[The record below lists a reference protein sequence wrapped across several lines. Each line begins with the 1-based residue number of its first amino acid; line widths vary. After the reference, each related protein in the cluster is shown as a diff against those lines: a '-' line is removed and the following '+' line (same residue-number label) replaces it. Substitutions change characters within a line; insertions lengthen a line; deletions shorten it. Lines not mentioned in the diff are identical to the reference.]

1 MNKLLALGIIVIM
14 TVVPVKSG
22 VKKINY
28 IDWKELKSKS
38 IESSIIK
45 ENIREKR
52 NIANN
57 KRDGEIVPSTWN
69 IGDNGKWVAYDSNSK
84 LVKGLIYDKSR
95 DKYFLMNLSN
105 GDMVYENGLYLIKNK
120 IVHLTFSNIRV
131 GEYGSLD
138 SGVERLKSVLK

>member
-1 MNKLLALGIIVIM
+1 MNKILALGVAVLLTAM
-14 TVVPVKSG
+14 PLQ
-22 VKKINY
+22 KKDIKYVN
-28 IDWKELKSKS
+28 WKDFKAKS
-38 IESSIIK
+38 INTLFIR

-95 DKYFLMNLSN
+95 DKYFLMSLSN

>member
-1 MNKLLALGIIVIM
+1 MNRILALGIAVLLTAIPIQ
-14 TVVPVKSG
+14 
-22 VKKINY
+22 KKDIKYVN
-28 IDWKELKSKS
+28 WKDFKAKS
-38 IESSIIK
+38 INALFIR

-105 GDMVYENGLYLIKNK
+105 GDMVYENGIYLINNK
-120 IVHLTFSNIRV
+120 LVHLTFNNTRV
-131 GEYGSLD
+131 GVYGSIS
-138 SGVERLKSVLK
+138 SGVERLKSILK

>member
-1 MNKLLALGIIVIM
+1 MNKILVLGVAVLLTAMPLQKKDIKYVNWKDFRANSIDALFIR
-14 TVVPVKSG
+14 
-22 VKKINY
+22 
-28 IDWKELKSKS
+28 
-38 IESSIIK
+38 

-84 LVKGLIYDKSR
+84 LVKGLIHDKSR

-138 SGVERLKSVLK
+138 SGIERLKSILK

>member
-1 MNKLLALGIIVIM
+1 MNKILALGVAVLLTAI
-14 TVVPVKSG
+14 PLQ
-22 VKKINY
+22 KKDIKYVN
-28 IDWKELKSKS
+28 WKDFKAKS
-38 IESSIIK
+38 IDALFIR

-138 SGVERLKSVLK
+138 SGVKRLKSILK

>member
-1 MNKLLALGIIVIM
+1 MNKILVLGIAVLLTAM
-14 TVVPVKSG
+14 PLQ
-22 VKKINY
+22 KKDIKYVN
-28 IDWKELKSKS
+28 WKDFKAKS
-38 IESSIIK
+38 INALFIR

>member
-1 MNKLLALGIIVIM
+1 MNKILALGVAALLTAM
-14 TVVPVKSG
+14 PLQ
-22 VKKINY
+22 KKDIRYVN
-28 IDWKELKSKS
+28 WKDFKAKS
-38 IESSIIK
+38 INALFIR

-57 KRDGEIVPSTWN
+57 KRDGDIVPSTWN

-138 SGVERLKSVLK
+138 SGVERLKSILK

>member
-1 MNKLLALGIIVIM
+1 MNKILALGIAVLLTAI
-14 TVVPVKSG
+14 PLQ
-22 VKKINY
+22 KKDIRYVN
-28 IDWKELKSKS
+28 WKDFKAKS
-38 IESSIIK
+38 INALFIR

-138 SGVERLKSVLK
+138 SGVKRLKSILK

>member
-1 MNKLLALGIIVIM
+1 MNKILALGVAVLLTAM
-14 TVVPVKSG
+14 HLQ
-22 VKKINY
+22 KKDIRYVN
-28 IDWKELKSKS
+28 WKDFKAKS
-38 IESSIIK
+38 INALFIR

-57 KRDGEIVPSTWN
+57 KRDGDIVPSTWN

-138 SGVERLKSVLK
+138 SGVERLKSILK

>member
-1 MNKLLALGIIVIM
+1 MNRILALGIAVLLTAIPIQ
-14 TVVPVKSG
+14 
-22 VKKINY
+22 KKDIKYVN
-28 IDWKELKSKS
+28 WKDFKAKS
-38 IESSIIK
+38 ISALFIR

-138 SGVERLKSVLK
+138 SGVERLKVY